1 MPTGS
6 KHIRAWRRNGQWR
19 LYVVRV
25 DAYSGWEDWWA
36 VEDWYDL
43 MTYDTQAERDWHIAN
58 EYRELDLPRWR
69 RRRRGHWRMRWQSR
83 QRVDCDAGWD
93 QVAANHFVVS

>member
-6 KHIRAWRRNGQWR
+6 KHIRAWWRNGQWR

-25 DAYSGWEDWWA
+25 DAYSGWTDWWP

-43 MTYDTQAERDWHIAN
+43 MAYDTQPERDWHIAN
-58 EYRELDLPRWR
+58 EYREMGLPIWR
-69 RRRRGHWRMRWQSR
+69 RRRR
-83 QRVDCDAGWD
+83 
-93 QVAANHFVVS
+93 

>member
-1 MPTGS
+1 M
-6 KHIRAWRRNGQWR
+6 
-19 LYVVRV
+19 VRV

-43 MTYDTQAERDWHIAN
+43 MAYDTQSERDWHIAN

-69 RRRRGHWRMRWQSR
+69 RRR
-83 QRVDCDAGWD
+83 
-93 QVAANHFVVS
+93 